1 MSRWL
6 RKATTEDWDDSEWDY
21 EADVL
26 EPDNPVHSKMLD
38 KIEKRGTQQRDLI
51 HKVRSEALTAFKQ
64 NIPVDDVIRNC
75 ENIYNDYMKTQSKCW
90 VSLRDFFEVIYL
102 TLDDFNTIDSEV
114 SKMSNDELIKFEQF
128 IRSVNNKAAQKTSEL
143 IRKERGEL

>member
-6 RKATTEDWDDSEWDY
+6 RKAISDDWIDY
-21 EADVL
+21 DWSL
-26 EPDNPVHSKMLD
+26 EYDNPRD
-38 KIEKRGTQQRDLI
+38 RKIIEQNNEITKQQRDLI
-51 HKVRSEALTAFKQ
+51 SKVKSEVLTAFKQ
-64 NIPVDDVIRNC
+64 NISVDDVIRNC

-90 VSLRDFFEVIYL
+90 VSLRNFFEVIYL

-114 SKMSNDELIKFEQF
+114 SKMGNDELIKFEQF
-128 IRSVNNKAAQKTSEL
+128 IRSINNKAAQKTSEL